1 MRKFAAVRQ
10 EKQPDLSRRHQS
22 QIGRRIIETA
32 RFVDDAE
39 VAKIYIFP
47 SHRLSELLVNMEH
60 LALGHSQ
67 GLAQLWIG
75 RVAVDAGSHQGDEV
89 PCGGEHL
96 SGARKIEIALLVSG
110 RTNRRA
116 LVRITLDGFLQ

>member
-32 RFVDDAE
+32 RFVDDVE
-39 VAKIYIFP
+39 FAKIYIFP
-47 SHRLSELLVNMEH
+47 SHRLSELLVNVER

-67 GLAQLWIG
+67 GLAQLRIG
-75 RVAVDAGSHQGDEV
+75 DLAVDTGGHKDDEV
-89 PCGGEHL
+89 PCGREHL
-96 SGARKIEIALLVSG
+96 SGTRKIEIALLVSG
-110 RTNRRA
+110 R
-116 LVRITLDGFLQ
+116 